1 MISNKITAI
10 VWKPWAG
17 KTALSTI
24 LIWIWVKSWDYKRV
38 YTNYEIKW
46 IPKNVKYT
54 KLKWKT
60 DLDELENLDINAKI
74 PPKGILVLDEAGRN
88 LSSRNYNSIINKM
101 FSSFLMISRKAN
113 LDIIWIAQR
122 FGSVDVNYR
131 ALVEYMWKPKIWQ
144 KDWKTN
150 INAILY
156 KNKMELD
163 DKLNLK
169 PIKKIKIKDIS
180 KTFRDIWVKYNTRD
194 VANLED
200 LFQKKVEIKKDLKL
214 KKK

>member
-10 VWKPWAG
+10 VGKPGAW

-24 LIWIWVKSWDYKRV
+24 IAGIWINSWDYKRI
-38 YTNYEIKW
+38 YSNYEIKW
-46 IPKNVKYT
+46 IPKNIQYT
-54 KLKWKT
+54 KLKGKE
-60 DLDELENLDINAKI
+60 DLDKLENLDINKKI
-74 PPKGILVLDEAGRN
+74 PPKWLLILDEAGRN

-131 ALVEYMWKPKIWQ
+131 ALVEYMWKPKVWG

-150 INAILY
+150 LSAILY

-169 PIKKIKIKDIS
+169 PIKKIKVNDIGLRFS
-180 KTFRDIWVKYNTRD
+180 ELWISYNTRD
-194 VANLED
+194 VANLEE
-200 LFQKKVEIKKDLKL
+200 LFTKKTILKKDLKL
-214 KKK
+214 EKK

>member
-1 MISNKITAI
+1 MISNRITAI
-10 VWKPWAG
+10 VGKPGAW

-24 LIWIWVKSWDYKRV
+24 IAGIGIKAGDYKRI

-46 IPKNVKYT
+46 IPKNIFYKR
-54 KLKWKT
+54 LQGKT
-60 DLDELENLDINAKI
+60 DLEELENLNINAKI
-74 PPKGILVLDEAGRN
+74 PPKGILILDEAGRN

-131 ALVEYMWKPKIWQ
+131 ALVEYLRKPKTRQ
-144 KDWKTN
+144 KDGKTN
-150 INAILY
+150 ISAILY

-169 PIKKIKIKDIS
+169 PIKKIKIKDIN
-180 KTFRDIWVKYNTRD
+180 KTFKDLWISYNTRD

-200 LFQKKVEIKKDLKL
+200 LFTKKTILKKDLKL
-214 KKK
+214 EKK